1 MSAHPQSDPVGVARA
16 VHPADLAVFIL
27 TTTLCAVG
35 ALILPLA
42 G

>member
-1 MSAHPQSDPVGVARA
+1 MPQPTPDTSRRPYR
-16 VHPADLAVFIL
+16 ADLAVFL
-27 TTTLCAVG
+27 VTTTLCALG

>member
-1 MSAHPQSDPVGVARA
+1 MHFDQMVARHP
-16 VHPADLAVFIL
+16 VHPADLAVFIV
-27 TTTLCAVG
+27 TTTLCALG

>member
-1 MSAHPQSDPVGVARA
+1 MPDQTPDKSRRP
-16 VHPADLAVFIL
+16 HPADLAVFL
-27 TTTLCAVG
+27 ATTTLCALG

>member
-1 MSAHPQSDPVGVARA
+1 VSANLS

-27 TTTLCAVG
+27 TTTLCAIG

>member
-1 MSAHPQSDPVGVARA
+1 MNLNQIAQK
-16 VHPADLAVFIL
+16 ADFAVFL
-27 TTTLCAVG
+27 VTTTLCAVG